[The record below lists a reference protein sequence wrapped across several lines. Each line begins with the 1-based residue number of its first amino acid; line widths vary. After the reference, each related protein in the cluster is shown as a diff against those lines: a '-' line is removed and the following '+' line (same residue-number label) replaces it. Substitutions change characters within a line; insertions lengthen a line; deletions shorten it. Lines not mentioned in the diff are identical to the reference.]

1 MKRISLVLLAITVMA
16 VLAISASAANT
27 VMYSGGGAAQ
37 NIVQGDAGALVIEL
51 KFDSEDAENPQTF
64 NVDDSDALYV
74 RFFVEDADAL
84 TGNGQIEISSSGT
97 CDQQEYNYNPFAYE
111 IVSGWN
117 ELELYLWEGQETGG
131 SPDFT
136 KINYFRIYL
145 FTDGENAVALDYVAF
160 GDEGEDLS
168 SIATDIGEIVKEE
181 VVLANE
187 LTDHAESDTLSTL
200 TACNR
205 IPEDIC
211 DVTNYDYLFARIYV
225 EGIDNFTGDGQLEIC
240 SKPSPDL
247 QEVHW
252 DVNTLELQ
260 DGWNE
265 LKLDTYLASSYD
277 ESFNRA
283 NAQFFRL
290 YMFTSGNLKLDL
302 DYVGFGNEDSDPNSL
317 PVYLV
322 KPAADRAEEAPADEA
337 TEETTAE
344 TEAAVAE
351 TEATAETEAAE
362 ETEAVEETAAAEE
375 TVDETVATE
384 EPAAET
390 TAAPQT
396 FDAAVVAA
404 IAAVAASAGAYIASK
419 KRR

>member
-51 KFDSEDAENPQTF
+51 KFDGEDAENPQTF

-351 TEATAETEAAE
+351 TEAAA
-362 ETEAVEETAAAEE
+362 ETEAVEGTAAAEE

-390 TAAPQT
+390 TETAAPQT

>member
-37 NIVQGDAGALVIEL
+37 NLVQGDAGALVIEL
-51 KFDSEDAENPQTF
+51 KFDGEDAENPQTF

-181 VVLANE
+181 VVLTNE

-200 TACNR
+200 SACNR

-322 KPAADRAEEAPADEA
+322 KPAAERAEEAPADEA

-351 TEATAETEAAE
+351 TEAAAETETAE

>member
-37 NIVQGDAGALVIEL
+37 NLVQGDAGALVIEL
-51 KFDSEDAENPQTF
+51 KFDGEDAENPQTF
-64 NVDDSDALYV
+64 NVDEADSLYV
-74 RFFVEDADAL
+74 RFYVEDADAL

-136 KINYFRIYL
+136 KINFFRIYL
-145 FTDGENAVALDYVAF
+145 FTDGENALALDYVAF

-181 VVLANE
+181 VVPENE
-187 LTDHAESDTLSTL
+187 LTDHSESDTLSTL

-205 IPEDIC
+205 ISEDIC
-211 DVTNYDYLFARIYV
+211 DITDYDYLFARIYV
-225 EGIDNFTGDGQLEIC
+225 EGIDNFTGEGQLEIC

-265 LKLDTYLASSYD
+265 LKLDTYLASFYD
-277 ESFNRA
+277 ESFNRT

-290 YMFTSGNLKLDL
+290 YMFTSGNLTLDL
-302 DYVGFGNEDSDPNSL
+302 DYVGFGNEDSDPNDL

-322 KPAADRAEEAPADEA
+322 KPAAKRAEEAPADEA
-337 TEETTAE
+337 AEETTSEETTAE
-344 TEAAVAE
+344 TEAPAAETEAPEETVAE
-351 TEATAETEAAE
+351 TEPAAETV
-362 ETEAVEETAAAEE
+362 T
-375 TVDETVATE
+375 TE

-390 TAAPQT
+390 TEAPQT

-404 IAAVAASAGAYIASK
+404 IAAVAASAGAYIASR

>member
-37 NIVQGDAGALVIEL
+37 NLVQGDAGALVIEL
-51 KFDSEDAENPQTF
+51 KFDGEDAENPQTF

-322 KPAADRAEEAPADEA
+322 KPAA
-337 TEETTAE
+337 
-344 TEAAVAE
+344 
-351 TEATAETEAAE
+351 
-362 ETEAVEETAAAEE
+362 
-375 TVDETVATE
+375 
-384 EPAAET
+384 
-390 TAAPQT
+390 
-396 FDAAVVAA
+396 
-404 IAAVAASAGAYIASK
+404 
-419 KRR
+419 

>member
-37 NIVQGDAGALVIEL
+37 NLVQGDAGTLVIEL
-51 KFDSEDAENPQTF
+51 KFDDEEAENPQTF

-181 VVLANE
+181 VVLTNE

-302 DYVGFGNEDSDPNSL
+302 DYLGFGNEDSDPNSL

-322 KPAADRAEEAPADEA
+322 KPAAERTEEAPADEA

-351 TEATAETEAAE
+351 TEAAAETETAE

-390 TAAPQT
+390 TEAPQT

>member
-37 NIVQGDAGALVIEL
+37 NLVQGDAGALVIEL
-51 KFDSEDAENPQTF
+51 KFDGEDAENPQTF

-181 VVLANE
+181 VVLTNE

-211 DVTNYDYLFARIYV
+211 DVTNYDYLFA
-225 EGIDNFTGDGQLEIC
+225 
-240 SKPSPDL
+240 
-247 QEVHW
+247 
-252 DVNTLELQ
+252 
-260 DGWNE
+260 
-265 LKLDTYLASSYD
+265 
-277 ESFNRA
+277 
-283 NAQFFRL
+283 
-290 YMFTSGNLKLDL
+290 
-302 DYVGFGNEDSDPNSL
+302 
-317 PVYLV
+317 
-322 KPAADRAEEAPADEA
+322 
-337 TEETTAE
+337 
-344 TEAAVAE
+344 
-351 TEATAETEAAE
+351 
-362 ETEAVEETAAAEE
+362 
-375 TVDETVATE
+375 
-384 EPAAET
+384 
-390 TAAPQT
+390 
-396 FDAAVVAA
+396 
-404 IAAVAASAGAYIASK
+404 
-419 KRR
+419 

>member
-51 KFDSEDAENPQTF
+51 KFDGEDAENPQTF

-181 VVLANE
+181 VVLTNE

-322 KPAADRAEEAPADEA
+322 KPAAERTEAAP
-337 TEETTAE
+337 AE

-351 TEATAETEAAE
+351 TEAAAETEATE

-390 TAAPQT
+390 TVAPQT

>member
-322 KPAADRAEEAPADEA
+322 KPAAERTEEAPADEA
-337 TEETTAE
+337 AEETTAE

-351 TEATAETEAAE
+351 TEAAA

-390 TAAPQT
+390 TETAAPQT

>member
-51 KFDSEDAENPQTF
+51 KFDGEDAENPQTF

-322 KPAADRAEEAPADEA
+322 KPAAERTEEAPADEA

-351 TEATAETEAAE
+351 TEVATETEAAE

>member
-51 KFDSEDAENPQTF
+51 KFDGEDAENPQTF
-64 NVDDSDALYV
+64 NVDESDALYV

-181 VVLANE
+181 VVLTNE

-225 EGIDNFTGDGQLEIC
+225 EGIDNFTGEGQLEIC

-322 KPAADRAEEAPADEA
+322 KPAAERTEEAPADEA

-344 TEAAVAE
+344 TEAAAEETVAE
-351 TEATAETEAAE
+351 TEATET
-362 ETEAVEETAAAEE
+362 VEETAAAEE
-375 TVDETVATE
+375 TVATE
-384 EPAAET
+384 EPAAEIT
-390 TAAPQT
+390 EAPQT

>member
-51 KFDSEDAENPQTF
+51 KFDDEEAENPQTF

-181 VVLANE
+181 VVLTNE

-200 TACNR
+200 SACNR

-322 KPAADRAEEAPADEA
+322 KPAAERAEEAPADEA

-351 TEATAETEAAE
+351 TEAAAETETAE

>member
-37 NIVQGDAGALVIEL
+37 NLVQGDAGALVIEL
-51 KFDSEDAENPQTF
+51 KFDGEDAENPQTF

-322 KPAADRAEEAPADEA
+322 KPAAERAEEAPADETAEA

-344 TEAAVAE
+344 TEAAAEETVAE
-351 TEATAETEAAE
+351 TEA
-362 ETEAVEETAAAEE
+362 VE
-375 TVDETVATE
+375 TVDETVTTE
-384 EPAAET
+384 EPAAEK

>member
-37 NIVQGDAGALVIEL
+37 NLVQGDAGALVIEL
-51 KFDSEDAENPQTF
+51 KFDGEDAENPQTF

-181 VVLANE
+181 VVLTNE

-322 KPAADRAEEAPADEA
+322 KPAAERAEEAPADEA

-344 TEAAVAE
+344 TEAAAEETVA
-351 TEATAETEAAE
+351 

-390 TAAPQT
+390 IEAPQT

>member
-37 NIVQGDAGALVIEL
+37 NLVQGDAGALVIEL
-51 KFDSEDAENPQTF
+51 KFDGEDAENPQTF

-145 FTDGENAVALDYVAF
+145 FTDGANAVALDYVAF

-181 VVLANE
+181 VVLTNE

-200 TACNR
+200 SACNR

-322 KPAADRAEEAPADEA
+322 KPAAERAEEVPADEA

-344 TEAAVAE
+344 AEAVA
-351 TEATAETEAAE
+351 

-390 TAAPQT
+390 TETAAPQT

>member
-37 NIVQGDAGALVIEL
+37 NLVQGDAGALVIEL
-51 KFDSEDAENPQTF
+51 KFDGEDAENPQTF

-322 KPAADRAEEAPADEA
+322 KPAAERAEEAPADEA

-344 TEAAVAE
+344 AEAVA
-351 TEATAETEAAE
+351 

-390 TAAPQT
+390 TETAAPQT

>member
-37 NIVQGDAGALVIEL
+37 NLVQGDAGALVIEL
-51 KFDSEDAENPQTF
+51 KFDGEDAENPQTF

-181 VVLANE
+181 VVLTNE

-322 KPAADRAEEAPADEA
+322 KPAAERAEEAPADETAEA

-344 TEAAVAE
+344 TEAAAEETVAE
-351 TEATAETEAAE
+351 TEA
-362 ETEAVEETAAAEE
+362 VE
-375 TVDETVATE
+375 TVDETVTTE
-384 EPAAET
+384 EPAAEKT
-390 TAAPQT
+390 EAPQT

>member
-37 NIVQGDAGALVIEL
+37 NLVQGDAGALVIEL
-51 KFDSEDAENPQTF
+51 KFDGEDAENPQTF

-181 VVLANE
+181 VVLTNE

-322 KPAADRAEEAPADEA
+322 KPAAERAEEAPADEA

-344 TEAAVAE
+344 TEAV
-351 TEATAETEAAE
+351 AETEAAE

-375 TVDETVATE
+375 TVDETVTTE

-390 TAAPQT
+390 TEAPQT

>member
-37 NIVQGDAGALVIEL
+37 NLVQGDAGALVIEL
-51 KFDSEDAENPQTF
+51 KFDGEDAENPQTF

-322 KPAADRAEEAPADEA
+322 KPAAERAEEAPADEA

-344 TEAAVAE
+344 TEAVAE
-351 TEATAETEAAE
+351 TEAAA

-390 TAAPQT
+390 TETAAPQT

>member
-37 NIVQGDAGALVIEL
+37 NLVQGDAGALVIEL
-51 KFDSEDAENPQTF
+51 KFDGEDAENPQTF
-64 NVDDSDALYV
+64 NVDDADALYV
-74 RFFVEDADAL
+74 RFYVEDADAL

-136 KINYFRIYL
+136 KINFFRIYL
-145 FTDGENAVALDYVAF
+145 FTDGENALALDYVAF

-181 VVLANE
+181 VVPENE
-187 LTDHAESDTLSTL
+187 LTDHSESDTLSTL

-205 IPEDIC
+205 IAEDIC

-225 EGIDNFTGDGQLEIC
+225 EGIDNFTGEGQLEIC

-265 LKLDTYLASSYD
+265 LKLDTYLASFYD
-277 ESFNRA
+277 ESFNRE

-290 YMFTSGNLKLDL
+290 YMFTSGNLTLDL

-322 KPAADRAEEAPADEA
+322 KPASERAEEAPADETETEA
-337 TEETTAE
+337 AAEETTAE
-344 TEAAVAE
+344 TEAAPE
-351 TEATAETEAAE
+351 TEATAEETVAETEAAE
-362 ETEAVEETAAAEE
+362 PAEE
-375 TVDETVATE
+375 TVTTE

-390 TAAPQT
+390 TETAAPQT

>member
-37 NIVQGDAGALVIEL
+37 NLVQGDAGALVIEL
-51 KFDSEDAENPQTF
+51 KFDGEDAENPQTF

-187 LTDHAESDTLSTL
+187 LTDHAENDTLSTL

-225 EGIDNFTGDGQLEIC
+225 EGIDNFTGEGQLEIC

-322 KPAADRAEEAPADEA
+322 KPAVERAEEAPADEA

-351 TEATAETEAAE
+351 TEVATETEAAE
-362 ETEAVEETAAAEE
+362 ETEAVEETA
-375 TVDETVATE
+375 DETVATE

-390 TAAPQT
+390 TEAPQT

>member
-37 NIVQGDAGALVIEL
+37 NLVQGDAGALVIEL
-51 KFDSEDAENPQTF
+51 KFDGEDAENPQTF

-145 FTDGENAVALDYVAF
+145 FTDGANAVALDYVAF

-181 VVLANE
+181 VVLTNE

-200 TACNR
+200 SACNR

-225 EGIDNFTGDGQLEIC
+225 EGIDNFTGEGQLEIC

-322 KPAADRAEEAPADEA
+322 KPAAERAEEAPADEA

-344 TEAAVAE
+344 TEVAA
-351 TEATAETEAAE
+351 

-396 FDAAVVAA
+396 FDAAVVAT

>member
-37 NIVQGDAGALVIEL
+37 NLVQGDAGALVIEL
-51 KFDSEDAENPQTF
+51 KFDDEEAENPQTF

-145 FTDGENAVALDYVAF
+145 FTDGANAVALDYVAF

-181 VVLANE
+181 VVLTNE

-200 TACNR
+200 SACNR

-225 EGIDNFTGDGQLEIC
+225 EGIDNFTGEGQLEIC

-302 DYVGFGNEDSDPNSL
+302 DYVGFSNEDSDPNSL

-322 KPAADRAEEAPADEA
+322 KPAAERAEEAPADEA

-351 TEATAETEAAE
+351 TEAAAETETAE